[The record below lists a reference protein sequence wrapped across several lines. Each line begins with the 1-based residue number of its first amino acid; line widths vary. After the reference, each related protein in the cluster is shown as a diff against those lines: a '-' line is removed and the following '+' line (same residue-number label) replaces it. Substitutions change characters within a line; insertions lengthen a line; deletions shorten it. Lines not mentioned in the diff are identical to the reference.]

1 MRCSAFFI
9 DYHHFGYAS
18 YGVDYFVLL
27 VELYAVLAVVAE
39 FHRLADVE
47 MSGVGSRL
55 AEEHFYECRFAHAV
69 VAHDAH
75 FFISCERVFE
85 AVEYHLVVVCLC
97 HIHSVKDF
105 GADVG

>member
-47 MSGVGSRL
+47 MSGVGSHL
-55 AEEHFYECRFAHAV
+55 AEEHFMNVDLPTPLLPTMPTFSYRANVYSKPLSITLSPYAFVTSTASKILEPM
-69 VAHDAH
+69 
-75 FFISCERVFE
+75 
-85 AVEYHLVVVCLC
+85 
-97 HIHSVKDF
+97 
-105 GADVG
+105 

>member
-47 MSGVGSRL
+47 MSGVGSHL

-75 FFISCERVFE
+75 FSYRANVYSKPLSITLSSYAFVTSTASKILEPM
-85 AVEYHLVVVCLC
+85 
-97 HIHSVKDF
+97 
-105 GADVG
+105 